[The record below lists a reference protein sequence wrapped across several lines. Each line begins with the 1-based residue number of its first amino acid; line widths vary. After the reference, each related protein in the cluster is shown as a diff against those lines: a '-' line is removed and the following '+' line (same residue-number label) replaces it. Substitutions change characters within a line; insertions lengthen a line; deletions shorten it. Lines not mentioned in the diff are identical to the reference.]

1 MNIVD
6 RGSGEPVVLIPG
18 VQGRWE
24 WMAPGVDA
32 LAKRCRVITFSLAD
46 EPTCGARFDA
56 SRGFECYVQQVID
69 AMDAAGVASATVCGV
84 SYAGLIAAAVAAR
97 HPERVSSLVLVS
109 AIPPS
114 WRPDERVKL
123 LIGHPRL
130 LSPLFCLGA
139 LRLYP
144 EIASARGGLFAALWF
159 MVVNVGRILRHMFS
173 PTLMASRVL
182 TIAGLDLE
190 PEVSRLEQPALV
202 ITGDEADRVVPAH
215 LTRQYLQL
223 LPKARSAT
231 IPRTGH
237 LGLVT
242 RPEVFADLVTGFM
255 GQTVRAHEGPRP
267 QASGPSAPASGHN
280 RVRTQSIRAFPQSR
294 LGCERTGA

>member
-1 MNIVD
+1 MRIVD
-6 RGSGEPVVLIPG
+6 RGSGAPVVLIPG

-24 WMAPGVDA
+24 WMASGVDA
-32 LAKRCRVITFSLAD
+32 LAKQCRVITFSLAD

-56 SRGFECYVQQVID
+56 SRGFECYVQQVIE

-97 HPERVSSLVLVS
+97 HPDRVSKLILVS

-114 WRPDERVKL
+114 WRPDHRVKF

-144 EIASARGGLFAALWF
+144 EIASARGGRLPGLWF
-159 MVVNVGRILRHMFS
+159 TVVNVGRIVRYMFS
-173 PTLMASRVL
+173 PTLMAGRVHL
-182 TIAGLDLE
+182 IAGLDLE
-190 PEVSRLEQPALV
+190 AEVSRLEQPTLV
-202 ITGDEADRVVPAH
+202 ITGDEADRVVPAR

-223 LPKARSAT
+223 LPHARSAT

-242 RPEVFADLVTGFM
+242 RPEVFADLVAGFT
-255 GQTVRAHEGPRP
+255 GQTVRVEESLRP
-267 QASGPSAPASGHN
+267 QGSGL
-280 RVRTQSIRAFPQSR
+280 R
-294 LGCERTGA
+294 LGTLAKASPEPGGLDPGA